1 MGEQMY
7 NANKKLI
14 PGADAIDCQLEDING
29 KTIKLSD
36 LYGKV
41 LYLDIWATWCGPC
54 CEEIPYME
62 KLAQHFKGD
71 NRIVPISISVDRKK
85 KDWSAKLKADKPEWS
100 QYLCPDFTD
109 LYGIAGIPCFILID
123 TKGKIITTKAPRP
136 SDPECINFISKYL
149 K

>member
-1 MGEQMY
+1 MY

-54 CEEIPYME
+54 QMLAPIVGEISEAHPEIIVGKVNADEEMELVQRFKAAAIPMLVLMKNGE
-62 KLAQHFKGD
+62 
-71 NRIVPISISVDRKK
+71 IVKKSVGYKTREELE
-85 KDWSAKLKADKPEWS
+85 AEL
-100 QYLCPDFTD
+100 F
-109 LYGIAGIPCFILID
+109 
-123 TKGKIITTKAPRP
+123 
-136 SDPECINFISKYL
+136 
-149 K
+149 

>member
-1 MGEQMY
+1 MY

-62 KLAQHFKGD
+62 NL
-71 NRIVPISISVDRKK
+71 PSILRVTTASYRSAFPSTGRKK
-85 KDWSAKLKADKPEWS
+85 TGV
-100 QYLCPDFTD
+100 Q
-109 LYGIAGIPCFILID
+109 
-123 TKGKIITTKAPRP
+123 
-136 SDPECINFISKYL
+136 N
-149 K
+149 